1 MVYLWLCEYI
11 CKIIGEFMYLYVGVL
26 ASCDYKYFS
35 IRISNYVFIYICVDM
50 CVYVQAYVCVCVFL
64 WTCWDV

>member
-1 MVYLWLCEYI
+1 
-11 CKIIGEFMYLYVGVL
+11 MYLYVGVL

-35 IRISNYVFIYICVDM
+35 IRISIYVFIYICVDM

-64 WTCWDV
+64 